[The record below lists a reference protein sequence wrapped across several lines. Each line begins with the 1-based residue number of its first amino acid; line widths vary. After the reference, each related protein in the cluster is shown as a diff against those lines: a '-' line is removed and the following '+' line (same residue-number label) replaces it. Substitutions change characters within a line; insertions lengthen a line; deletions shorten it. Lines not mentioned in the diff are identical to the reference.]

1 MNCMLVERLNE
12 KNKGDQ
18 MNKANNIGWNFDNSY
33 ARLPNSFYSHLQLN
47 RVHAPKL
54 AILNEAVAKS
64 LGLDYSALQ
73 QEDGI
78 EVLAGNE
85 IPKGSLP
92 LAQAYAGHQFGH
104 FNMLG
109 DGRALLLGEQITPS
123 GERYD
128 IGLKGSGR
136 TPYSR
141 GGDGRAALGPML
153 REYIISEAMF
163 ALGIPTSRSLAV
175 VTTGEPVH
183 RETELPG
190 AILTRVASSHL
201 RVGTFQYAA
210 QWGSD
215 EELQKLADYAIQR
228 HFPMIEQTE
237 NRYLSLL
244 QEVMERQAALIA
256 KWQLVGFIHGVMNT
270 DNMTISGE
278 TIDYGP
284 CAFMDRYNP
293 ATVFSSIDRQ
303 GRYAYA
309 NQPPIGGWNITRF
322 AETLLPLIHDDPED
336 AIALAQQVIE
346 QYPQLYYTNWLA
358 GMRAKLGLFNEEPQD
373 AALIDELLTLMEKH
387 EADYTNT
394 FRSLTFQRCEGT
406 ALFDS
411 MEFKKWYEQWQARRQ
426 RQEPSKAQSQQLMR
440 DTNPAVI
447 PRNHRV
453 EEALEAAVTRG
464 DYRVMDKLLQ
474 VLSQPYAHL
483 AEQEAYAT
491 LPAPSNCPYQTF
503 CGT

>member
-1 MNCMLVERLNE
+1 MV
-12 KNKGDQ
+12 D
-18 MNKANNIGWNFDNSY
+18 
-33 ARLPNSFYSHLQLN
+33 
-47 RVHAPKL
+47 
-54 AILNEAVAKS
+54 
-64 LGLDYSALQ
+64 
-73 QEDGI
+73 
-78 EVLAGNE
+78 
-85 IPKGSLP
+85 
-92 LAQAYAGHQFGH
+92 
-104 FNMLG
+104 
-109 DGRALLLGEQITPS
+109 
-123 GERYD
+123 
-128 IGLKGSGR
+128 
-136 TPYSR
+136 
-141 GGDGRAALGPML
+141 
-153 REYIISEAMF
+153 
-163 ALGIPTSRSLAV
+163 
-175 VTTGEPVH
+175 
-183 RETELPG
+183 
-190 AILTRVASSHL
+190 
-201 RVGTFQYAA
+201 
-210 QWGSD
+210 
-215 EELQKLADYAIQR
+215 
-228 HFPMIEQTE
+228 
-237 NRYLSLL
+237 
-244 QEVMERQAALIA
+244 
-256 KWQLVGFIHGVMNT
+256 
-270 DNMTISGE
+270 
-278 TIDYGP
+278 

-309 NQPPIGGWNITRF
+309 NQPPIEGWNITRF

-336 AIALAQQVIE
+336 AVALAQQVIE
-346 QYPQLYYTNWLA
+346 QYPQFYYTNWLA
-358 GMRAKLGLFNEEPQD
+358 GMRAKLGLFNEEQQD